1 MSCSLHDLA
10 GYEADGVP
18 AVLVASEEF
27 ETAVE
32 TQRETLGTTPAVV
45 YVPHPIQSRSDA
57 ELQTLAESR
66 FAAILGALLET

>member
-10 GYEADGVP
+10 GYEAEGVP

-32 TQRETLGTTPAVV
+32 TQRETLGTVPAVI
-45 YVPHPIQSRSDA
+45 YLPHPIQSRTDS
-57 ELQTLAESR
+57 ELQSFAEARLA
-66 FAAILGALLET
+66 AVLGALLET